1 MPLINHGVP
10 IAEAYFKAYPNN
22 ITPNRLSAKNDI
34 FQELA
39 TSTALQLAT
48 YNTPAPPHTENNSV
62 NQNTGTKR
70 SWEGIPLRNEPP
82 QSQSSAATMSASSP
96 NVQSMF
102 ESFRDELDQH
112 HDRRERLIKI
122 SRDITATS
130 KKIIFSLQR
139 VRTANAP
146 IPGSILKD
154 TDSRFAQINDLFL
167 AAVPE
172 MKTLNSHRYRQLS
185 GGIQE
190 FIEALSFKHYLKTQM
205 VITLPEVAARLPPEI
220 PVSEEDF
227 AMGLFDL
234 TGEIMR
240 FAVTSLSAGCHTDN
254 TEGEKEG
261 GSQGSGQNLPRLPP
275 AQAGV
280 VRDLREIRAEFEGLS
295 IPRRHDKNIFREF
308 GKKAEVMQSSVE
320 KVERAAYGILV
331 RGSERPAGWKP
342 DLTAGVEMDVY

>member
-1 MPLINHGVP
+1 M
-10 IAEAYFKAYPNN
+10 
-22 ITPNRLSAKNDI
+22 
-34 FQELA
+34 
-39 TSTALQLAT
+39 
-48 YNTPAPPHTENNSV
+48 ENNNSASHS
-62 NQNTGTKR
+62 TGTKR
-70 SWEGIPLRNEPP
+70 SWEGIPLRTEPSEP
-82 QSQSSAATMSASSP
+82 QTQTATMSESTPQP

-102 ESFRDELDQH
+102 EHFRDELDKH

-122 SRDITATS
+122 SRDITALS

-146 IPGSILKD
+146 IPPSILKD
-154 TDSRFAQINDLFL
+154 TSSRFAQINDLFL

-172 MKTLNSHRYRQLS
+172 MTALNTHRYRQLS

-190 FIEALSFKHYLKTQM
+190 FIEALSFKHYLETQTL
-205 VITLPEVAARLPPEI
+205 ITLPEVAKQLPSEI
-220 PVSEEDF
+220 SVSEEDY

-240 FAVTSLSAGCHTDN
+240 FAVTSLSAGCHTDSGAEKD
-254 TEGEKEG
+254 EGEGEAVG
-261 GSQGSGQNLPRLPP
+261 GQNLPKLLP

-295 IPRRHDKNIFREF
+295 IPRRHDNYIFREF
-308 GKKAEVMQSSVE
+308 GKKAEVMQNSVE

-342 DLTAGVEMDVY
+342 DLSAGVEMDVY